1 MAVKKSATATR
12 TATTGEGEPSK
23 AQLQR
28 RMEEAREDITQTVA
42 EIKETVTD
50 QYESVKETVTE
61 TLDWREQ
68 FRKHSVAWS
77 MGALALGY
85 VVGTGIAAS
94 LTDTPKKKGR
104 RDEGLFAEIYAIGE
118 TISDELS
125 SVAQTILLPA
135 LAKKIKNTFGIDLSD
150 KLLTAKPANR
160 STRSSKRTATKKS
173 ASKKSG
179 GKKSGAKKRASGKRA
194 AKKAGTA

>member
-1 MAVKKSATATR
+1 MAGKKSATV
-12 TATTGEGEPSK
+12 TATPATGEGEPSK
-23 AQLQR
+23 AELQR
-28 RMEEAREDITQTVA
+28 RMEEAREDISQTVA

-77 MGALALGY
+77 LGALAIGY
-85 VVGTGIAAS
+85 VVGSGLAAS
-94 LTDTPKKKGR
+94 LTTDAPKKRGR
-104 RDEGLFAEIYAIGE
+104 RDDGLLSEIYAIGE

-125 SVAQTILLPA
+125 GVAQTILLPA

-150 KLLTAKPANR
+150 KLLAAKPANR
-160 STRSSKRTATKKS
+160 STRSSKRTTKKS
-173 ASKKSG
+173 AAKKSG
-179 GKKSGAKKRASGKRA
+179 SKKSGAKKSASGKRA
-194 AKKAGTA
+194 AKKNS